1 MRVHPSPLILV
12 TLTILSL
19 ALLPLCGC
27 GKEVTVTPSTQ
38 VPEVSPVEGLS
49 PDQSRVIAEY
59 GYPDHFFISIDPV
72 TEARVERWTYFS
84 RGKALDFDNG
94 RLFGEEPV
102 EDRSAEYPPTTLRPQ
117 DFTPH
122 LTPEE
127 ATALL
132 GEPLF
137 THEVRDSLFPENTI
151 VVYEKA
157 VLLYRD
163 ERLIGMDTQVHPPSI
178 PNLSTP

>member
-1 MRVHPSPLILV
+1 MIRLLGSTVI
-12 TLTILSL
+12 TLAF
-19 ALLPLCGC
+19 ALLLFPGC
-27 GKEVTVTPSTQ
+27 QEERVEIPVTVNRENPT
-38 VPEVSPVEGLS
+38 VEGLS
-49 PDQSRVIAEY
+49 QDQSRVVSEY
-59 GYPDHFFISIDPV
+59 GYPDHFFISIDPL
-72 TEARVERWTYFS
+72 TEARVERWIYFS

-102 EDRSAEYPPTTLRPQ
+102 EDRSSEYPPTTLRPQ
-117 DFTPH
+117 DFKPY

-137 THEVRDSLFPENTI
+137 THEVKNGLLSENSM

-157 VLLYRD
+157 VLLYRQG
-163 ERLIGMDTQVHPPSI
+163 RLIGMDTQVHPPSI
-178 PNLSTP
+178 LNVPTP